1 MKITIICDVLGEVNN
16 GTILAT
22 TNLIN
27 YLRRKGHKVTVVS
40 PDQSTEGM
48 EDYLVVPTLN
58 LGKALNKVV
67 SRNGVTLAKTDK
79 DLLVKSMEDA
89 DVVHIQMPLILG
101 SVSARIAND
110 MGKLLTASFHCQAEN
125 VTAHF
130 GLMNSPKANKL
141 VYRKFYKYVYQY
153 CDRVH
158 YPTKFIKDLFESS
171 VGKETNARVISNG
184 VNEMFF
190 NKCENLK
197 KNDKFTIVCSGRY
210 SKEKAQWQLIDAI
223 GKSKHKDEIKLI
235 LAGNG
240 PNKAK
245 LQKRASAVGIDC
257 QFSFFKREDM
267 IAMLQSADLYV
278 HSALIEIEAIACMEA
293 IVCGLVPI
301 ICNSK
306 RSATTA
312 FALDE
317 RNLFE
322 PKNIDELANKIDY
335 FMDNRD
341 VLENYKER
349 YKDVS
354 KHFAL
359 EHCMEQM
366 EKMFIELVEE
376 YKR

>member
-1 MKITIICDVLGEVNN
+1 MNITIVCDVLGEVNN

-27 YLRRKGHKVTVVS
+27 YLRAHGHKVTVVS
-40 PDQSTEGM
+40 PDKSTEGK

-79 DLLVKSMEDA
+79 DLLLKSMENA

-101 SVSARIAND
+101 SVAAKLANEQ
-110 MGKLLTASFHCQAEN
+110 GKLLTASFHCQAEN

-130 GLMNSPKANKL
+130 GLMNSEHANKL
-141 VYRKFYKYVYQY
+141 VYKKFYENVYQY
-153 CDRVH
+153 ADRVH
-158 YPTKFIKDLFESS
+158 YPTKFIKDLFEST
-171 VGKETNARVISNG
+171 VGKKTNGLVISNG

-190 NKCENLK
+190 NRCEDIKPNS
-197 KNDKFTIVCSGRY
+197 KFTIVCSGRY

-223 GKSKHKDEIKLI
+223 AQSKHKDEIKLI
-235 LAGNG
+235 LAGSG
-240 PNKAK
+240 PNKK
-245 LQKRASAVGIDC
+245 QLLKRAAKAGIDMDLT
-257 QFSFFKREDM
+257 FFKREDM
-267 IAMLQSADLYV
+267 IRMLQSADLYV

-322 PKNIDELANKIDY
+322 PKNTLELANKIDY
-335 FMDNRD
+335 FIDNKDALR
-341 VLENYKER
+341 EYKER
-349 YKDVS
+349 YRDVS
-354 KHFAL
+354 KNFAL
-359 EHCMEQM
+359 EHCMQQM
-366 EKMFIELVEE
+366 EKMFIDLVEE